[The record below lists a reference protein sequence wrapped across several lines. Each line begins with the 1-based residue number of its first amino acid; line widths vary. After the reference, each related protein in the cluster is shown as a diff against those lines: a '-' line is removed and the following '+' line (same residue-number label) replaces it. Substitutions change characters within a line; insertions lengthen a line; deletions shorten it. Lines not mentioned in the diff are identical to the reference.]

1 MAEQSELPDG
11 LDEPASTNDPA
22 GDIELFP
29 PSRVASTL
37 YRLAATSPPVLAAV
51 AILTSDSVSII

>member
-1 MAEQSELPDG
+1 MAEQNELPDE
-11 LDEPASTNDPA
+11 LDDPTAQDDPA

-37 YRLAATSPPVLAAV
+37 YRLAAASPPALAVVAV
-51 AILTSDSVSII
+51 LTSDSISVH

>member
-1 MAEQSELPDG
+1 MAEQNELPDD
-11 LDEPASTNDPA
+11 LDGVAPPDDPA

-37 YRLAATSPPVLAAV
+37 YRLAAASPPVLAAV
-51 AILTSDSVSII
+51 AVLTSDSISVV